1 MMMMMRQ
8 CTTELPY
15 VFPAHGRRSTV
26 PRCMACEA
34 DEAPSLTPCRD
45 GKRLAHHIYQVYER
59 WSIYVPT
66 CMSVIAGTGIF
77 WAWILYS
84 YARLFSSFPCT
95 TNMSASLKPVQR
107 HTEREERRSCYLLSP
122 SYIDEMKVGEEE
134 EEEMSSDCSSG
145 CQSGWTMYL
154 EQSSSQFCKTV
165 VDEKA
170 GSYQHEEKEE
180 EGLSMVSDASSGPP
194 QLRLEDDEHHS
205 RCYRKSNIC
214 SWDTG
219 TRSSAF
225 APPAAMAKDGF
236 KKRRIGDP
244 SSALVDTATSPLFS
258 FSNARSNANLFSYI
272 STSIN
277 KEDNFMKPFREH
289 VLDFPCSFSY
299 VHVEVQH
306 FRFFFMLSSL
316 LQDVL
321 FLTSLFATLQERS
334 ALQNPMDCLQSFTL
348 FEPTPVRPVKCP
360 AKEGRNYGDSFE
372 IPLLLLLLLLLLL
385 KRKKKKVEA
394 AARS

>member
-1 MMMMMRQ
+1 MMMRQ

-34 DEAPSLTPCRD
+34 DEAPSLIP
-45 GKRLAHHIYQVYER
+45 
-59 WSIYVPT
+59 W
-66 CMSVIAGTGIF
+66 TGIF
-77 WAWILYS
+77 WAWILFV
-84 YARLFSSFPCT
+84 RLFSSFPCT

-134 EEEMSSDCSSG
+134 EEEEMSSDCSSG

-154 EQSSSQFCKTV
+154 EQSSSEFCKTV

-170 GSYQHEEKEE
+170 GSYEHEEKEEEE

-306 FRFFFMLSSL
+306 FRFFFVLSSL

-321 FLTSLFATLQERS
+321 FLTSLFCHPAGEVCFAKPNGLPSILHSFQ
-334 ALQNPMDCLQSFTL
+334 ANPSKT
-348 FEPTPVRPVKCP
+348 
-360 AKEGRNYGDSFE
+360 S
-372 IPLLLLLLLLLLL
+372 
-385 KRKKKKVEA
+385 
-394 AARS
+394 

>member
-1 MMMMMRQ
+1 MNQNGPDDFYRF
-8 CTTELPY
+8 TI
-15 VFPAHGRRSTV
+15 RS
-26 PRCMACEA
+26 
-34 DEAPSLTPCRD
+34 RD
-45 GKRLAHHIYQVYER
+45 WDFLGLDPLFV
-59 WSIYVPT
+59 
-66 CMSVIAGTGIF
+66 
-77 WAWILYS
+77 
-84 YARLFSSFPCT
+84 RLFSSFPWT

-122 SYIDEMKVGEEE
+122 SYIDEMKVGEEEAEE

-258 FSNARSNANLFSYI
+258 FSN
-272 STSIN
+272 TSIN

-299 VHVEVQH
+299 VHVE
-306 FRFFFMLSSL
+306 
-316 LQDVL
+316 
-321 FLTSLFATLQERS
+321 ERS

-348 FEPTPVRPVKCP
+348 FKPTPVRPMSSK
-360 AKEGRNYGDSFE
+360 GG
-372 IPLLLLLLLLLLL
+372 
-385 KRKKKKVEA
+385 KKLW
-394 AARS
+394 